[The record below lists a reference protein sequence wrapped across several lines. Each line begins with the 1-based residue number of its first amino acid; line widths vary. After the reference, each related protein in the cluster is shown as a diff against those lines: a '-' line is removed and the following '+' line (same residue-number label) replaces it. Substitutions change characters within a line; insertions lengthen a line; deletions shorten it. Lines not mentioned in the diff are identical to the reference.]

1 MYRNSNIISA
11 YGGAYLLTG
20 LLAIA
25 VLVYGFIVSWKLLK
39 KSGDKGWKVLIP
51 VYGQYCLYKAF
62 NSVLYFWLIV
72 LIVILKGV
80 NAQLALSYLIAYSTY
95 SILDIVYNVALIILH
110 ILVAIRTT
118 KCFRKGGGFAVGLI
132 FLPLIFHSILAFGSA
147 KHINFP
153 EETEEEKQVL

>member
-1 MYRNSNIISA
+1 MYRNLKSVYSA
-11 YGGAYLLTG
+11 YG
-20 LLAIA
+20 LASFISLIMIA
-25 VLVYGFIVSWKLLK
+25 VLVYAIIVSWKLLK

-80 NAQLALSYLIAYSTY
+80 NEWLALSYLIAYSTY
-95 SILDIVYNVALIILH
+95 SILDAVYSVGLVISH
-110 ILVAIRTT
+110 ILVAIRTA

-153 EETEEEKQVL
+153 EETEEEQVL